1 MSDNE
6 NIKIIRLENG
16 DYALCFPESFVKEN
30 GIKDGD
36 TADMELLPNNTLLLK
51 LKNRNTNEDI
61 TVFLKL
67 QKQTK

>member
-6 NIKIIRLENG
+6 NIKIIRLEDGNW
-16 DYALCFPESFVKEN
+16 ALNFPEFFVKEN
-30 GIKDGD
+30 GIKEGD
-36 TADMELLPNNTLLLK
+36 TLDMELLPNDILQLK
-51 LKNRNTNEDI
+51 LKNRNNNEDI